1 MRIGLFNRVLGD
13 VVRYDSSFALRQ
25 DALGRLSLSPEQKIT
40 IVLRMLAYD
49 MRKLLQES
57 SRRGF
62 PRMISSID
70 CMHWEWRTCPTA
82 WKGAYTDHMHRPTI
96 ILEAVASYNTWI

>member
-1 MRIGLFNRVLGD
+1 
-13 VVRYDSSFALRQ
+13 
-25 DALGRLSLSPEQKIT
+25 
-40 IVLRMLAYD
+40 

-96 ILEAVASYNTWI
+96 ILEAVASYNTWIWHAFFGIPGSNNDINVLWMSPIFDRIVNGSTPRARF